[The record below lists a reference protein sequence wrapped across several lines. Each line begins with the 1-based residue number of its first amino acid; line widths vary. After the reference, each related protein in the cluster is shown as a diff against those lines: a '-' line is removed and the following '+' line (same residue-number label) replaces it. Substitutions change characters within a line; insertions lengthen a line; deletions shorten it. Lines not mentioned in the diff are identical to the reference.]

1 MRKCATKCMKE
12 NVSCRESGCRMWI
25 DYEDDHNCA
34 LIAIEKNGDMTLHEV
49 AERLNISYVRVKQ
62 IQDKTLQKVGKRM
75 LAVQH

>member
-1 MRKCATKCMKE
+1 
-12 NVSCRESGCRMWI
+12 MWI